1 MDISWLGNSAIR
13 IQSAQTV
20 IVCDPYYA
28 ADGQTM
34 PDASADIVTVSMDDP
49 RHSNANG
56 VGGSPR
62 VLRGPGEYEI
72 ANFYISGMGTPIGN
86 SDDEAARQVNT
97 VYMMR
102 AEGLRICHA
111 GALAPTLSSRQL
123 DELNNIEALVVDAGG
138 GEAGTKRVARLVN
151 QIGPRIVIPV
161 GWQPGEDEED
171 TTALSPLL
179 AELGVTEAAT
189 QPTLRVTP
197 TNLPR
202 DMTVIA
208 LRPAR

>member
-1 MDISWLGNSAIR
+1 MDISSLGNSAIR

-34 PDASADIVTVSMDDP
+34 PETSAHIVTISMDHP
-49 RHSNANG
+49 RHSNANAVSG
-56 VGGSPR
+56 NPR
-62 VLRGPGEYEI
+62 ILRGPGEYEI
-72 ANFYISGMGTPIGN
+72 ADFYISGMGTPSGAPE
-86 SDDEAARQVNT
+86 DEEERQVNT

-123 DELNNIEALVVDAGG
+123 DELNNIEALVVDARG
-138 GEAGTKRVARLVN
+138 GEAAAKRIARLIN

-161 GWQPGEDEED
+161 GWQPADNPEDA
-171 TTALSPLL
+171 TALQPLL
-179 AELGVTEAAT
+179 AELGATEAAT

-208 LRPAR
+208 LRPPR